1 MKKLL
6 LLKSLLLLC
15 ALVVGTS
22 AWAQATLPFSYD
34 EGSPSSVTGFTHSGL
49 GTNYSSSPKMKF
61 DTTGDFVTLNFNAKP
76 GKLTFNVKMN
86 GTKQN
91 NISFTVSTS
100 TDGKS
105 YSILKTYGSSEL
117 PNQNGT
123 STLTINETE
132 FPSGTRYIQWKY
144 ANKGS
149 SGNIGFGDINLAL
162 GSPDFSLAAGEYS
175 GTQTLTISTATG
187 YTLKYTTDDSDPKSS
202 GTATTVN
209 SNTTTID
216 VDETMTVKAVAVSG
230 GTSYSAIT
238 SAAYTILDTSAP
250 YADVSITTLPFG
262 DVEVG
267 HSKNLTFT
275 ITPANLT
282 GDLTIESN
290 NAKYSVSPTSID
302 KDATTAQTITVT
314 AAPTAANDDMDGQI
328 SISGGGITTQYVT
341 LSATPYVASTVSLVA
356 DPVGLGTFTYN
367 ATTVTSINS
376 KVGATITVT
385 AVAADGY
392 LFDSW
397 TAIGATPASSTT
409 PTTEF
414 TFTSTTPTLTANFI
428 VDSRLNATLDG
439 TDMSSMSS
447 AGSGYAT
454 LKSINKDGLLWETTG
469 YQASD
474 KKNMIQ
480 LKASGSPYI
489 KLPEFSGN
497 IYSITFSVTDANSV
511 SKDGTGTTGTLHFK
525 TATDGT
531 SIVSGGGSTTK
542 EIVLNFSNIPQKY
555 STGYIVLTGNGA
567 RIWDITVA
575 YIPTDIKVTIP
586 ASKYT
591 TFSDHLAR
599 DFSGTAVKA
608 YKAKVEGGKVVLTQV
623 DQVPANT
630 GVILYY
636 ETEGDYDIPL
646 ASGTPATVDENEM
659 IGVNT
664 RTLVE
669 WETGG
674 DGKYNY
680 ILQGGVFKK
689 AADDG
694 HLKAHRA
701 YLHTSYVVPTT
712 SARDYLEFAFED
724 EVTGVADVRCKMA
737 DGRNDFYNLNG
748 QKVLNPTKGLYIVN
762 GKKVVIK

>member
-6 LLKSLLLLC
+6 LKSILLLC
-15 ALVVGTS
+15 TLIVATS
-22 AWAQATLPFSYD
+22 SSWAQATLPFSYTSN
-34 EGSPSSVTGFTHSGL
+34 GKPSGVTGFSDSGC
-49 GTNYSSSPKMKF
+49 GTYSSAQTGTKF

-91 NISFTVSTS
+91 DISFTVSTS

-117 PNQNGT
+117 PNQNNT

-187 YTLKYTTDDSDPKSS
+187 YTLKYTTDESDPKSS

-250 YADVSITTLPFG
+250 YADVSVTTLPFG

-267 HSKNLTFT
+267 QSKNLTFT

-314 AAPTAANDDMDGQI
+314 AAPTAANDDMDGTI
-328 SISGGGITTQYVT
+328 TISGGGITTQTVT
-341 LSATPYVASTVSLVA
+341 LSATPYVAATVSLVA
-356 DPVGLGTFTYN
+356 DPVGKGTFTYN
-367 ATTVTSINS
+367 AAAVTSIDS
-376 KVGATITVT
+376 KVGAIITVT
-385 AVAADGY
+385 AVPADGY
-392 LFDSW
+392 MFDGW
-397 TAIGATPASSTT
+397 TASGATIDNSSAAE
-409 PTTEF
+409 TEF
-414 TFTSTTPTLTANFI
+414 TLTGTTPTLTASFI
-428 VDSRLNATLDG
+428 VDPRKYTTLDDATIPAPAANVTYG
-439 TDMSSMSS
+439 TTQNFVKDGLTWVTT
-447 AGSGYAT
+447 AYQPKDYAT
-454 LKSINKDGLLWETTG
+454 L
-469 YQASD
+469 
-474 KKNMIQ
+474 Q
-480 LKASGSPYI
+480 LNNTNGYI
-489 KLPEFSGN
+489 KLPDFSGK
-497 IYSITFSVTDANSV
+497 IVSITFN
-511 SKDGTGTTGTLHFK
+511 
-525 TATDGT
+525 
-531 SIVSGGGSTTK
+531 VSGSNGTKKDDTSNKTDRKLKLYTSDDTSGDPVITSTNGSTN
-542 EIVLNFSNIPQKY
+542 EITLDLSSLGSDY
-555 STGYIVLTGNGA
+555 STGYIRSSAAL
-567 RIWDITVA
+567 RIWEITVC
-575 YIPTDIKVTIP
+575 YIPTDISVTIP

-608 YKAKVEGGKVVLTQV
+608 YKAKVEDGKVVLTQV
-623 DQVPANT
+623 DEVPANT
-630 GVILYY
+630 GVILYC
-636 ETEGDYDIPL
+636 ETADDYDIPL
-646 ASGTPATVDENEM
+646 ASSTPAAVENNEM

-669 WETGG
+669 WTTGG
-674 DGKYNY
+674 DAKYNY

-689 AADDG
+689 AATGG

-701 YLHTSYVVPTT
+701 YLHTDYELTG
-712 SARDYLEFAFED
+712 AREFLEFSFDSE
-724 EVTGVADVRCKMA
+724 EETTGVNEVITTNNTNEYFDLQ
-737 DGRNDFYNLNG
+737 GR
-748 QKVLNPTKGLYIVN
+748 KVAQPTKGLYIVN